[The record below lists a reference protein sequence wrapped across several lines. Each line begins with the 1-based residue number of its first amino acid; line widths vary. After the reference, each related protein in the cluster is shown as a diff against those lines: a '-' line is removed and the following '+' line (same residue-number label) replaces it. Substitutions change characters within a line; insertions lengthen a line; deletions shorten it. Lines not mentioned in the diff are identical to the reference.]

1 MKINWRNETT
11 MNQLRAA
18 VVGVGMIGSLHA
30 RVYAEDPRTVLAAVV
45 DPDPERARR
54 VAEPLGANWY
64 ADTVAMLANERL
76 DLVSIAT
83 REQDRFAPAVA
94 CAEAGVHLLLEKPLA
109 PTLGEAKRLVAAIEA
124 TGVRTT
130 VNFTLRSDPRY
141 QRAKAAVAD
150 GTIGEPCTFVA
161 RRRGTGAGLEN
172 YAPWTDL
179 LISTAIHDIDAMV
192 WINGSPVERV
202 YAEALVKRS
211 AEWGKEDAVMALL
224 RFANGAIG
232 SLETS
237 WILPPTVPAPL
248 DARLDVVGTAGGVV
262 IEGANHGLS
271 IVDRDGYRL
280 PDLTHW
286 PVGPR
291 GVYGDLQA
299 AIAGFVS
306 DLLSG
311 APETVTMH
319 DALYAQEVVA
329 AMKASF
335 RSGQPV
341 SLPFTGEG

>member
-1 MKINWRNETT
+1 MKE
-11 MNQLRAA
+11 LRAA

-30 RVYAEDPRTVLAAVV
+30 RVYAEDARTTLVAVV
-45 DPDPERARR
+45 DPDADRARR
-54 VAEPLGANWY
+54 VAEPLGAAWY
-64 ADTVAMLANERL
+64 TDTATMLARDTPE
-76 DLVSIAT
+76 LVSIAT

-94 CAEAGVHLLLEKPLA
+94 CATAGAHLLLEKPLA
-109 PTLGEAKRLVAAIEA
+109 PTLGEAKQLAAAVAA

-141 QRAKAAVAD
+141 QRVKAAVDD
-150 GTIGEPCTFVA
+150 GTIGTPRTFFA

-179 LISTAIHDIDAMV
+179 LISTAIHDIDAMI
-192 WINGSPVERV
+192 WIIGSPVERV
-202 YAEALVKRS
+202 YAEAVAGKS
-211 AEWGKEDAVMALL
+211 AAWGKEDAVMALL

-248 DARLDVVGTAGGVV
+248 DAVLDIVGTEGGAV
-262 IEGANHGLS
+262 ITGANHGLE
-271 IVDRDGYRL
+271 IVDHAGYHR

-291 GVYGDLQA
+291 GVFGDLQT
-299 AIAGFVS
+299 AIAGFVT
-306 DLLSG
+306 DLLRG
-311 APETVTMH
+311 APAAVSLE
-319 DALYAQEVVA
+319 DALAAQEVVA

-335 RSGQPV
+335 RSGHPV
-341 SLPFTGEG
+341 TLPFAGEG

>member
-1 MKINWRNETT
+1 MDR
-11 MNQLRAA
+11 LRAA

-30 RVYAEDPRTVLAAVV
+30 RVYAEDPRTTLVAVV

-54 VAEPLGANWY
+54 VAEPLGATGFPDV
-64 ADTVAMLANERL
+64 DTMLTQAQP

-94 CAEAGVHLLLEKPLA
+94 CARAGAHLLLEKPLA
-109 PTLGEAKRLVAAIEA
+109 PTMAEARELIAAVEA

-130 VNFTLRSDPRY
+130 VNFTLRADPRY
-141 QRAKAAVAD
+141 QRAKAAVAE
-150 GTIGEPCTFVA
+150 GTIGKPRTLFA
-161 RRRGTGAGLEN
+161 RRRGTAEGLEN

-192 WINGSPVERV
+192 WINGAGVERV
-202 YAEALVKRS
+202 YAESLPGKS
-211 AEWGKEDAVMALL
+211 AAWGKEDAVVATL

-232 SLETS
+232 LLETS
-237 WILPPTVPAPL
+237 WVLPPTVPAGL
-248 DARLDVVGTAGGVV
+248 DAVLDIAGTDGGLV
-262 IEGANHGLS
+262 IAGANHGLS
-271 IVDRDGYRL
+271 IVDRQGYHL

-286 PVGPR
+286 PIGPR
-291 GVYGDLQA
+291 GVFGDLQS

-311 APETVTMH
+311 APEAVTLQ
-319 DALYAQEVVA
+319 DALAAQEVVA

-335 RSGQPV
+335 RSHQPV
-341 SLPFTGEG
+341 ALPYPGDD